1 MCILYRVYSV
11 SFWDNVHQRTRQNE
25 TAIVQESGKGIYGYA
40 DICLRNNIKKDC
52 LRILRLGHLQVGAAI
67 AFPQI
72 SRDIKAILFQLPTV
86 KFKNSSLRSNFQ
98 YCWFLERV
106 YLDAISL

>member
-25 TAIVQESGKGIYGYA
+25 TAIVRESGKRMHGDA
-40 DICLRNNIKKDC
+40 DICLQNNIKKDC
-52 LRILRLGHLQVGAAI
+52 LRILRLGHLQVGEAI

-72 SRDIKAILFQLPTV
+72 SGDIKAILFQLPTE
-86 KFKNSSLRSNFQ
+86 KFKIPF
-98 YCWFLERV
+98 
-106 YLDAISL
+106 